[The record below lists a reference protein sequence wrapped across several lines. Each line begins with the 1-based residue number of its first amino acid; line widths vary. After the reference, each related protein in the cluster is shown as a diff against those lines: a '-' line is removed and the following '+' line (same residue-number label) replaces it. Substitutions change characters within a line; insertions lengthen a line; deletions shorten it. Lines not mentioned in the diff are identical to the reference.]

1 MIKHRFP
8 AINLYLFP
16 KRYKKGCVAIIAF
29 NAIRFI
35 RTATAVG
42 TFIDSRSSSIAGC
55 RFSLLFILGCQLLI
69 VLAYIKLILLIVVHV
84 LHFSD
89 ICFES
94 AFFWKF
100 GFSDEGVSDKST
112 HGNVVWHQMRLAFW
126 QVTPIKMV
134 DFIIYSFYNYF
145 IKRVQRG
152 T

>member
-8 AINLYLFP
+8 TINLYLFP
-16 KRYKKGCVAIIAF
+16 KRYKKGCLAIIAF

-69 VLAYIKLILLIVVHV
+69 VLAYIKIILLV
-84 LHFSD
+84 LT
-89 ICFES
+89 CKEKLVPYY
-94 AFFWKF
+94 AKF

-112 HGNVVWHQMRLAFW
+112 HGNVVWHQMRLAF
-126 QVTPIKMV
+126 
-134 DFIIYSFYNYF
+134 
-145 IKRVQRG
+145 
-152 T
+152 